1 MPASHPRFGVVVL
14 LTLGLALG
22 GCGSAEVKAKPTA
35 PQGVDPVAWVGA
47 FCGGL
52 GEVMAAEAVAA
63 KPASTS
69 QDQKDQLLT
78 LADATQ
84 HVLTDTAHK
93 LSQLGPPGITDGKQS
108 QDSAVGFFTTVA
120 AAVGDRRV
128 KLAAL
133 DVNDPNFAQKANQ
146 LNQLTGPD
154 LGVSATQ
161 MQGPTSNKELAPA
174 FGTAPQCQ
182 RLATTPAQR

>member
-1 MPASHPRFGVVVL
+1 MPASHPRVGVVVL
-14 LTLGLALG
+14 LTLGLAIG
-22 GCGSAEVKAKPTA
+22 GCGSAEVPAKPMA
-35 PQGVDPVAWVGA
+35 PQGVDPVAWVDA

-52 GEVMAAEAVAA
+52 GEVMAAESTAA

-69 QDQKDQLLT
+69 QDQKNQLLT
-78 LADATQ
+78 LADVTQ
-84 HVLTDTAHK
+84 QALTDTAHK
-93 LSQLGPPGITDGKQS
+93 LSQLGPPAISDGKQS

-133 DVNDPNFAQKANQ
+133 DGNDPDFAQKANQ
-146 LNQLTGPD
+146 LNQLAGPD

-161 MQGPTSNKELAPA
+161 MQGLTSNKELAPA

-182 RLATTPAQR
+182 RLITTPAHR